1 MAVMTIP
8 RRNATEIGK
17 IVRQLREQRGLTQ
30 LQLAARAGVTD
41 TTVRSVE
48 RASKTHHRATL
59 AAIAAALGTSADKL
73 RACRDEAGFD
83 NPLRTSGDDV
93 LLDWDELP

>member
-1 MAVMTIP
+1 MAAMMIP

-17 IVRQLREQRGLTQ
+17 LVRRLREKHGLTQ

-59 AAIAAALGTSADKL
+59 AAIAIALGTTAEKLTLYRNEAEFDESA
-73 RACRDEAGFD
+73 R
-83 NPLRTSGDDV
+83 PLSDDA